1 MHSMGRKNKQKES
14 VSDLSPASRQDVLV
28 LTGMDCTVLIKDVR
42 GIWASVAVAEIIA
55 DVVEIVHASASAR
68 SHQ

>member
-1 MHSMGRKNKQKES
+1 M
-14 VSDLSPASRQDVLV
+14 
-28 LTGMDCTVLIKDVR
+28 LTGMDGTILIKDVR

-55 DVVEIVHASASAR
+55 DVVDIVHASASAR

>member
-1 MHSMGRKNKQKES
+1 MDVFDGERKKKES
-14 VSDLSPASRQDVLV
+14 VSGLSPASRQDVLV
-28 LTGMDCTVLIKDVR
+28 LTGMDFTVLIKDVR

-68 SHQ
+68 SH